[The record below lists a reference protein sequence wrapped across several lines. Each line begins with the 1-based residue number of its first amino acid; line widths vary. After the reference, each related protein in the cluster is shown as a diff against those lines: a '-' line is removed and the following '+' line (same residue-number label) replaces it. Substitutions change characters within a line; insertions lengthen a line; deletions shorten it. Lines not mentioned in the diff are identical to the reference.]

1 MNKLDFI
8 SKLIELGKR
17 SKAKLCCHKTIM
29 VHGEAYESSLI
40 EPGEKT
46 RTVKIAMVRTY
57 CKDCDRTFKMT
68 PMGIVYDPVKGIN
81 KKFEAQTFEAPEIVR
96 KEVLSY

>member
-1 MNKLDFI
+1 MFKFI
-8 SKLIELGKR
+8 KKFI
-17 SKAKLCCHKTIM
+17 CCHKTIM
-29 VHGEAYESSLI
+29 VHGEAYESSLT
-40 EPGEKT
+40 EPGKEP

-81 KKFEAQTFEAPEIVR
+81 KKFEAKTLEAPENVR
-96 KEVLSY
+96 KEILSDA